1 MPVNEEIRRLID
13 TGATTDKIREEALR
27 QGMTTLF
34 RSALALADQ
43 GKTSFEEVMRV
54 GYTLG

>member
-1 MPVNEEIRRLID
+1 MPVNEEIRKLID
-13 TGATTDKIREEALR
+13 TGANTDKIREKALE

-34 RSALALADQ
+34 QSAKALAEQ

-54 GYTLG
+54 GFTLG